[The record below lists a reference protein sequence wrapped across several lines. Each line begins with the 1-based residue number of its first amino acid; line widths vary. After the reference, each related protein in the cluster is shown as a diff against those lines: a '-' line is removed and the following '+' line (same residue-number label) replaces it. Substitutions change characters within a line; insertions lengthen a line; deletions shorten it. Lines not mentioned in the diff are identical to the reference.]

1 MLHVSKLQPPG
12 EERYLMAA
20 AKRKPKVIDVDIDE
34 KETQAPK
41 ETKKTA
47 KQPSAPPSK
56 ASKLPVKRA
65 KSSSRDVAPLDSLQ
79 RYYREIGRHPLLT
92 KEEEYEL
99 AVEFSENQDPQLAY
113 RLITANLRLVVKI
126 AMEYKSAV
134 TNLLDLIQEGNI
146 GLMQAVKKFDPF
158 KGIRLSSYAQWWIR
172 AYILKY
178 LVNNARM
185 VKIGTTQAQRK
196 LFFNLRKEKEKL
208 EALGF
213 KPEPALLAARLDV
226 KVEEVTEMEKRLSRS
241 DVSLDQPVGDEQKSK
256 VADFMAD
263 TGVDVEGDVIEY
275 ELRSQ
280 IRGHMDEFAKS
291 LKERELVIWYDR
303 LTSDE
308 PVTLQEIGQRFGVTR
323 ERARQIEKEITLK
336 FRDYLQ
342 KRMPDLDAHDMLNS

>member
-1 MLHVSKLQPPG
+1 
-12 EERYLMAA
+12 MAA

-196 LFFNLRKEKEKL
+196 LFFNQLGLTYKQLQTGVGEKEKEETKG
-208 EALGF
+208 ESVI
-213 KPEPALLAARLDV
+213 K
-226 KVEEVTEMEKRLSRS
+226 SR
-241 DVSLDQPVGDEQKSK
+241 
-256 VADFMAD
+256 
-263 TGVDVEGDVIEY
+263 
-275 ELRSQ
+275 R
-280 IRGHMDEFAKS
+280 
-291 LKERELVIWYDR
+291 
-303 LTSDE
+303 
-308 PVTLQEIGQRFGVTR
+308 
-323 ERARQIEKEITLK
+323 
-336 FRDYLQ
+336 
-342 KRMPDLDAHDMLNS
+342 